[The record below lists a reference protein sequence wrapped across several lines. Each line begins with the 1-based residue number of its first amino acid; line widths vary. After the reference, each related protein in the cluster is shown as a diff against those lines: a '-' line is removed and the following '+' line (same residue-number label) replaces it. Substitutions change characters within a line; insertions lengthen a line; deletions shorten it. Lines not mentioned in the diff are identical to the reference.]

1 MPSRTS
7 LASSVA
13 KALNG
18 VVSPHSNG
26 AVARSSW
33 ESLFDGTDCKS
44 ADVVASSSFFKL
56 TLRVQLGIGAAE
68 ASDEAID
75 AFVAAVGT
83 VDGAIPMAN
92 VIDFLLATP
101 LGVGSGDESKRVS
114 CWCCNQPM
122 SIYSFE
128 AHLRSCVPR
137 RAALYDEAGPT
148 GRVPASLIPPMPQ
161 PPKVPLPTESSSA
174 EEIEQYRLEA
184 QAAYRRSLVLCKCGQ
199 RFSRDPF
206 LQHMRTCKPIIA
218 QLAWEQAQL
227 KLDVE
232 KSKLRVAP
240 ADPVLNEPK
249 AVAGSTTKPSW
260 LRCYVCGSKSF
271 TSENYA
277 SHISDCLAARQR
289 TLHDPLFTEW
299 PELLP
304 PTLSPPV
311 SAVPPAGA
319 AAEEF
324 TRFNVASQR
333 IFEAALPRCVACNS
347 SFDNESFL
355 LHARS
360 CAVPFLKKV
369 RRSTSAM
376 TDGKA
381 AASPAKEKTISEPV
395 LLKCHMCGEYVP
407 LRVML
412 KHRSACADQ
421 QQEDMSEYELAMG
434 SVPLSS
440 ATADEIEAYNE
451 LSGRILE
458 KRRPVCACGR
468 RIPKELS
475 EAHAHACEHR
485 QKAARLEGE
494 RRALQRM
501 VDAAAGGITPTER
514 MLLCFLCGLRFGAAA
529 LRVHLP
535 KCEQAHAAGV
545 AKLAVPMRTS
555 LRGLPKPSAVVPA
568 ADAPTESYAQYN
580 REAAEILG
588 RALDMCRCECGLR
601 FAPSLLMEHMRTC
614 VAASKH
620 KPENGAMAA
629 ADLNVLRRKL
639 PCFACS
645 QSIPAAALPS
655 HLSSC
660 VARRAMLISEI
671 RDHPAVLPP
680 APSTPIPAPDDAEE
694 AWAAYTA
701 EAIRA
706 YQSSLLAC
714 GGCRRKL
721 DPLVIARHVAGC
733 AAYKARLK
741 PRFRSLVD
749 DDGNVLHPPV
759 QSCIDQPQLSA
770 RDGGVKR
777 MIVCRVC
784 ALRFRIDSF
793 RAHETA
799 CFAKQKRVLDQLPPL
814 WNTPATAG
822 LRSKGI
828 ATSDRLLRSGSD
840 TEAGTARRGS
850 LGRAHETLKHA
861 VRSVFGGDVGA
872 LALEL
877 DAADLRARASQP
889 VAHTSPATPATAN
902 LEAQRAE
909 GAAAD
914 GVRVDSG
921 VGPATADGAA
931 ACALAGV
938 EDAVPCVRRIWKAWR
953 ETLRIASDDL
963 GDAPLAEVTDWLWP
977 RWRSAAAK
985 PTEHDG
991 ASLPHEAPRA
1001 VSLVRFIEADLQ
1013 LSAPPAASATPPDG
1027 SALPVVALPL
1037 PTADDSD
1044 AAFEAFNVHQLDL

>member
-1 MPSRTS
+1 MPSSTS

-44 ADVVASSSFFKL
+44 ADVVASTSFFKL

-75 AFVAAVGT
+75 AFVAAVGA

-122 SIYSFE
+122 GVYSIE

-137 RAALYDEAGPT
+137 RAALYDEEGPT

-161 PPKVPLPTESSSA
+161 PPKVPLPTESSTA

-206 LQHMRTCKPIIA
+206 LQHMRTCKSIIA
-218 QLAWEQAQL
+218 QLAWEQAQF
-227 KLDVE
+227 KLEVE

-249 AVAGSTTKPSW
+249 AAAGSTTKPAL
-260 LRCYVCGSKSF
+260 LRCYACGSKSF
-271 TSENYA
+271 ASENYA

-289 TLHDPLFTEW
+289 TLHDPLFKEW
-299 PELLP
+299 PELVP
-304 PTLSPPV
+304 PSLSPPV
-311 SAVPPAGA
+311 SAVPQAGA

-324 TRFNVASQR
+324 SRFNVASQR

-381 AASPAKEKTISEPV
+381 AASLAKEKTISEPV

-407 LRVML
+407 LRVMP

-421 QQEDMSEYELAMG
+421 QQEDMSEYELAIG

-451 LSGRILE
+451 LSGRVLE

-501 VDAAAGGITPTER
+501 VDTAAGGVTPTER
-514 MLLCFLCGLRFGAAA
+514 MLLCFLCGLRFGAAS

-545 AKLAVPMRTS
+545 AKLAAPLRTS
-555 LRGLPKPSAVVPA
+555 LRGLPKPSAVVPT

-580 REAAEILG
+580 REAAEVLG
-588 RALDMCRCECGLR
+588 RALDVCRCECGLR
-601 FAPSLLMEHMRTC
+601 LAPSVLVEHMRTC

-655 HLSSC
+655 HISSC
-660 VARRAMLISEI
+660 VARRAVLISEI

-680 APSTPIPAPDDAEE
+680 APSAPIPAPDDAEE

-714 GGCRRKL
+714 SGCRRKL
-721 DPLVIARHVAGC
+721 DPLLVARHVAGC
-733 AAYKARLK
+733 AA
-741 PRFRSLVD
+741 
-749 DDGNVLHPPV
+749 
-759 QSCIDQPQLSA
+759 
-770 RDGGVKR
+770 
-777 MIVCRVC
+777 
-784 ALRFRIDSF
+784 
-793 RAHETA
+793 
-799 CFAKQKRVLDQLPPL
+799 
-814 WNTPATAG
+814 
-822 LRSKGI
+822 
-828 ATSDRLLRSGSD
+828 SD
-840 TEAGTARRGS
+840 
-850 LGRAHETLKHA
+850 
-861 VRSVFGGDVGA
+861 
-872 LALEL
+872 
-877 DAADLRARASQP
+877 
-889 VAHTSPATPATAN
+889 
-902 LEAQRAE
+902 
-909 GAAAD
+909 
-914 GVRVDSG
+914 
-921 VGPATADGAA
+921 
-931 ACALAGV
+931 
-938 EDAVPCVRRIWKAWR
+938 
-953 ETLRIASDDL
+953 
-963 GDAPLAEVTDWLWP
+963 
-977 RWRSAAAK
+977 
-985 PTEHDG
+985 
-991 ASLPHEAPRA
+991 
-1001 VSLVRFIEADLQ
+1001 
-1013 LSAPPAASATPPDG
+1013 
-1027 SALPVVALPL
+1027 
-1037 PTADDSD
+1037 
-1044 AAFEAFNVHQLDL
+1044 